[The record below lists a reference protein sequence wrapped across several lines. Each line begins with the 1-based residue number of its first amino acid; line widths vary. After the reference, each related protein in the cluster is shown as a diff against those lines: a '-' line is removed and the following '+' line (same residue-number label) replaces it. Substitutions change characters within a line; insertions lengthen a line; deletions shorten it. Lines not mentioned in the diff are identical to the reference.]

1 MGEVTTFFGFSF
13 QIWLVIIMV
22 IGLFYILTRTRV
34 PAEVTFLG
42 AVTFLLATGVITE
55 HDLME
60 AFGSEAIL
68 VTGAFC
74 IILAGLL
81 NTGVLYWLSK
91 HLLGEPSTFRKAIIH
106 VMVPTAILSAML
118 GCLEVTHL
126 FTEMVKIW
134 ARKLTIAPSKLLMPL
149 SYAATLGGM
158 CTLLGH
164 TSNLVVAG
172 LYVEQTGQALNL
184 FAPLIP
190 GLVCT
195 IVGIVLITLL
205 RDKIPPRE
213 SPEVSFEET
222 SDYTVELLV
231 PTDNE
236 AVMKTVDEAGLRNV
250 RGGSLIEIVRFDKEV
265 ISPVPADE
273 YIFGGDR
280 LIYSGQIN
288 EIIELKN
295 SHGLVAA
302 DHHVYNI
309 NEIDSNRKMRT
320 AYVNFGSELIGS
332 RMCEI
337 DFEKRS
343 DMVLVAVARQGRR
356 IDEQPRKVVLQA
368 GDTLLLECPSKRDTN
383 LESTFRRTLTF
394 FDSQF
399 VPQLGVRTIIS
410 ASILI
415 LMFMLS
421 TFQVVPLI
429 TSTMIAAG
437 AMLLFKCCRMD
448 SLAKYIDWNF
458 LLTLGAMMV
467 FPTAITKTGLVT
479 MISNPILDLCAQN
492 PYIILIVMCL
502 LASVVS
508 ELFSNISAAAVF
520 FPIIYH
526 QAISLGC
533 DPMPFTIALM
543 TSVTI
548 SYATPV
554 GSVTH
559 MHIYGPGGFKFT
571 DFLHL
576 GTWMHFVLFA
586 VNLTTIII
594 IYPLK

>member
-1 MGEVTTFFGFSF
+1 MGEVTTIFGFSF

-106 VMVPTAILSAML
+106 VMIPTAILSAML

-576 GTWMHFVLFA
+576 GTWMHFVLFT

>member
-1 MGEVTTFFGFSF
+1 
-13 QIWLVIIMV
+13 
-22 IGLFYILTRTRV
+22 
-34 PAEVTFLG
+34 
-42 AVTFLLATGVITE
+42 
-55 HDLME
+55 ME

-356 IDEQPRKVVLQA
+356 I
-368 GDTLLLECPSKRDTN
+368 
-383 LESTFRRTLTF
+383 TF

-448 SLAKYIDWNF
+448 SVAKYIDWNF

>member
-1 MGEVTTFFGFSF
+1 MGEVTTFLGLSF
-13 QIWLVIIMV
+13 QIWLVIVMV
-22 IGLFYILTRTRV
+22 IGLFYMLTRTRV

-68 VTGAFC
+68 VTGTFY

-81 NTGVLYWLSK
+81 TTGVLYWLSK
-91 HLLGEPSTFRKAIIH
+91 YLLGEPSSFKKAIIH
-106 VMVPTAILSAML
+106 VMAPSAILSAML

-126 FTEMVKIW
+126 FTDMVKIW
-134 ARKLTIAPSKLLMPL
+134 ARKLAIAPSKLLMPL

-164 TSNLVVAG
+164 SSNLVVAG
-172 LYVEQTGQALNL
+172 LYIEQTGRALNL

-195 IVGIVLITLL
+195 IVGIILITLL

-265 ISPVPADE
+265 ISPVPSDE

-332 RMCEI
+332 RMCEN

-356 IDEQPRKVVLQA
+356 VDEQPRQVVLQA

-383 LESTFRRTLTF
+383 LESTFKRALTF

-399 VPQLGVRTIIS
+399 VPQLGIRTIIS

-421 TFQVVPLI
+421 SFQVVPLI

-437 AMLLFKCCRMD
+437 AMLVFGCCRMD
-448 SLAKYIDWNF
+448 SVTKYIDWNF

-467 FPTAITKTGLVT
+467 FSTAITKTGLVT
-479 MISNPILDLCAQN
+479 VISNPILELCAQN
-492 PYIILIVMCL
+492 PYIIMIVMCL

-508 ELFSNISAAAVF
+508 ELFSNVSAAAVF

-559 MHIYGPGGFKFT
+559 MQIYGPGGFKFT

-576 GTWMHFVLFA
+576 GTWMHFVLLA
-586 VNLTTIII
+586 VNLTTIIL

>member
-22 IGLFYILTRTRV
+22 IGLFYILIRTRV

-448 SLAKYIDWNF
+448 SVAKYIDWNF

>member
-81 NTGVLYWLSK
+81 NSGVLYWLSK

-448 SLAKYIDWNF
+448 SVAKYIDWNF

-467 FPTAITKTGLVT
+467 FATAITKTGLVT

-576 GTWMHFVLFA
+576 GTWMHFVLLT

>member
-1 MGEVTTFFGFSF
+1 MGEVTTFFGLSL
-13 QIWLVIIMV
+13 QIWLVIIMM
-22 IGLFYILTRTRV
+22 IGLFYMLTRTRV
-34 PAEVTFLG
+34 PAEVSFLG
-42 AVTFLLATGVITE
+42 AVTFLLAMGVISE
-55 HDLME
+55 HDLLE

-68 VTGAFC
+68 VTGAFY
-74 IILAGLL
+74 IVLAGLMT
-81 NTGVLYWLSK
+81 TGVLYWLSK
-91 HLLGEPSTFRKAIIH
+91 HLLGEPSTYSKAI
-106 VMVPTAILSAML
+106 VKLMAPAALLSAMI

-126 FTEMVKIW
+126 FTDLVKIW
-134 ARKLTIAPSKLLMPL
+134 ARKLAIAPSKLLMPL

-195 IVGIVLITLL
+195 VVGIALL
-205 RDKIPPRE
+205 AFLRNKIPPRE

-231 PTDNE
+231 PTDND
-236 AVMKTVDEAGLRNV
+236 AVMQTIDEAGLRNV
-250 RGGSLIEIVRFDKEV
+250 SGGSLIEIVRFDKEV

-288 EIIELKN
+288 ELLELKN
-295 SHGLVAA
+295 THGLVAA
-302 DHHVYNI
+302 DHHVYSI
-309 NEIDSNRKMRT
+309 NEIDNNRKMRT
-320 AYVNFGSELIGS
+320 AYVNFGSDLIGT
-332 RMCEI
+332 RMCES

-343 DMVLVAVARQGRR
+343 DMVLVAVARQGKRV
-356 IDEQPRKVVLQA
+356 DEQPRQVALQA
-368 GDTLLLECPSKRDTN
+368 GDTLLLECPSKRNTD
-383 LESTFRRTLTF
+383 LEMTYKRTLTF

-399 VPQLGVRTIIS
+399 VPQLGLRTVIS

-421 TFQVVPLI
+421 SFQVVPLI
-429 TSTMIAAG
+429 TSTMLAAG
-437 AMLLFKCCRMD
+437 AMLIFGCCRMD
-448 SLAKYIDWNF
+448 SITKYIDLDF
-458 LLTLGAMMV
+458 LLMLGAMMV
-467 FPTAITKTGLVT
+467 FSTAITKTGLMT
-479 MISNPILDLCAQN
+479 MISNPILKLFAEN
-492 PYIILIVMCL
+492 PYIILIVMCF

-508 ELFSNISAAAVF
+508 ELFSNLSAAAVF
-520 FPIIYH
+520 FPIMYH
-526 QAISLGC
+526 QAVILGC
-533 DPMPFTIALM
+533 NPLTFTIALM
-543 TSVTI
+543 TSITI

-576 GTWMHFVLFA
+576 GTWMHLILLA
-586 VNLTTIII
+586 VNLITVIIVF
-594 IYPLK
+594 PLH

>member
-1 MGEVTTFFGFSF
+1 MGEVTTFFGLSL

-22 IGLFYILTRTRV
+22 IGLFYLLTRTRV
-34 PAEVTFLG
+34 PAEVAFLG
-42 AVTFLLATGVITE
+42 AVTFLLATGVIAE
-55 HDLME
+55 HDVLE
-60 AFGSEAIL
+60 SFGSEAII
-68 VTGAFC
+68 VTGAFY
-74 IILAGLL
+74 IILAGLM
-81 NTGVLYWLSK
+81 NTGVLYWMSK
-91 HLLGEPSTFRKAIIH
+91 HMLGEPSSFKKAI
-106 VMVPTAILSAML
+106 VSLMTPAAVFSAMI

-126 FTEMVKIW
+126 FTDMVKMW
-134 ARKLTIAPSKLLMPL
+134 ARKLSIPPSKLLMAL
-149 SYAATLGGM
+149 SYAATFGGM

-190 GLVCT
+190 GLACT
-195 IVGIVLITLL
+195 VVGIILLTLL

-213 SPEVSFEET
+213 SPELSFEET

-236 AVMKTVDEAGLRNV
+236 AVMQTIDEAGLRNV
-250 RGGSLIEIVRFDKEV
+250 HGGSLIEIVRFDREV

-273 YIFGGDR
+273 IIFGGDR

-288 EIIELKN
+288 ELLELKN

-302 DHHVYNI
+302 DHHVYSI

-320 AYVNFGSELIGS
+320 AYVNFGSDLIDT
-332 RMCEI
+332 RMCEN

-343 DMVLVAVARQGRR
+343 DMVLVAVARQGKRVN
-356 IDEQPRKVVLQA
+356 EQPRQVMLQA
-368 GDTLLLECPSKRDTN
+368 GDSLLLECPSKRDN
-383 LESTFRRTLTF
+383 YLEDTYKRSLTF

-399 VPQLGVRTIIS
+399 VPHLGVRTIIS
-410 ASILI
+410 ACVLV
-415 LMFMLS
+415 LMFVLS
-421 TFQVVPLI
+421 SSQVIPLI
-429 TSTMIAAG
+429 TSVMIAAG
-437 AMLLFKCCRMD
+437 AMLAFGCCRMD
-448 SLAKYIDWNF
+448 SITKYIDLNF
-458 LLTLGAMMV
+458 LLSLGAMMV
-467 FPTAITKTGLVT
+467 FSTAITKTGLVT
-479 MISNPILDLCAQN
+479 ILSDPILELCAGN
-492 PYIILIVMCL
+492 PYIIMIVTCF
-502 LASVVS
+502 LASIVS
-508 ELFSNISAAAVF
+508 EIFSNVSAAAVF

-526 QAISLGC
+526 QAVSLGC

-571 DFLHL
+571 DFLQL
-576 GTWMHFVLFA
+576 GVLMHIVLWA
-586 VNLTTIII
+586 VNIATVIIVFPI
-594 IYPLK
+594 K

>member
-1 MGEVTTFFGFSF
+1 
-13 QIWLVIIMV
+13 
-22 IGLFYILTRTRV
+22 
-34 PAEVTFLG
+34 
-42 AVTFLLATGVITE
+42 
-55 HDLME
+55 
-60 AFGSEAIL
+60 
-68 VTGAFC
+68 
-74 IILAGLL
+74 
-81 NTGVLYWLSK
+81 
-91 HLLGEPSTFRKAIIH
+91 
-106 VMVPTAILSAML
+106 MVPTAILSAML

-448 SLAKYIDWNF
+448 SVAKYIDWNF

>member
-448 SLAKYIDWNF
+448 SVAKYIDWNF

-554 GSVTH
+554 GSVIH

>member
-320 AYVNFGSELIGS
+320 AYVNFGS
-332 RMCEI
+332 C
-337 DFEKRS
+337 
-343 DMVLVAVARQGRR
+343 
-356 IDEQPRKVVLQA
+356 
-368 GDTLLLECPSKRDTN
+368 SKTR
-383 LESTFRRTLTF
+383 
-394 FDSQF
+394 
-399 VPQLGVRTIIS
+399 
-410 ASILI
+410 
-415 LMFMLS
+415 
-421 TFQVVPLI
+421 
-429 TSTMIAAG
+429 
-437 AMLLFKCCRMD
+437 
-448 SLAKYIDWNF
+448 
-458 LLTLGAMMV
+458 
-467 FPTAITKTGLVT
+467 
-479 MISNPILDLCAQN
+479 
-492 PYIILIVMCL
+492 
-502 LASVVS
+502 
-508 ELFSNISAAAVF
+508 
-520 FPIIYH
+520 
-526 QAISLGC
+526 
-533 DPMPFTIALM
+533 
-543 TSVTI
+543 
-548 SYATPV
+548 
-554 GSVTH
+554 
-559 MHIYGPGGFKFT
+559 
-571 DFLHL
+571 
-576 GTWMHFVLFA
+576 
-586 VNLTTIII
+586 
-594 IYPLK
+594 

>member
-448 SLAKYIDWNF
+448 SVAKYIDWNF

-467 FPTAITKTGLVT
+467 FPTAIIKTGLVT

>member
-1 MGEVTTFFGFSF
+1 MEVTTFLGLSF
-13 QIWLVIIMV
+13 QIWLVIVMV
-22 IGLFYILTRTRV
+22 IGLFYMLTRTRV

-42 AVTFLLATGVITE
+42 AVTFLLTTGVITE

-68 VTGAFC
+68 VTGTFY

-81 NTGVLYWLSK
+81 TTGVLYWLSK
-91 HLLGEPSTFRKAIIH
+91 YLLGEPSTFKKAIIH
-106 VMVPTAILSAML
+106 VMAPSAILSAML

-126 FTEMVKIW
+126 FTDMVKIW
-134 ARKLTIAPSKLLMPL
+134 ARKLAIAPSKLLMPL

-164 TSNLVVAG
+164 SSNLVVAG
-172 LYVEQTGQALNL
+172 LYIEQTGRALNL

-265 ISPVPADE
+265 ISPVPSDE

-332 RMCEI
+332 RMCEN

-356 IDEQPRKVVLQA
+356 VDEQPRQVVLQA

-383 LESTFRRTLTF
+383 LESTFKRALTF

-399 VPQLGVRTIIS
+399 VPQLGIRTIIS

-421 TFQVVPLI
+421 SFQVVPLI

-437 AMLLFKCCRMD
+437 AMLVFGCCRMD
-448 SLAKYIDWNF
+448 SVTKYIDWNF

-467 FPTAITKTGLVT
+467 FSTAITKTGLVT
-479 MISNPILDLCAQN
+479 VISNPILELCAQN
-492 PYIILIVMCL
+492 PYIIMIVMCL

-508 ELFSNISAAAVF
+508 ELFSNVSAAAVF

-559 MHIYGPGGFKFT
+559 MQIYGPGGFKFT

-576 GTWMHFVLFA
+576 GTWMHFVLLA
-586 VNLTTIII
+586 VNLTTIIL

>member
-22 IGLFYILTRTRV
+22 IGLFYILIRTRV

-448 SLAKYIDWNF
+448 SVAKYIDWNF

-559 MHIYGPGGFKFT
+559 MHIYGPGGFKIT
-571 DFLHL
+571 DFLHM
-576 GTWMHFVLFA
+576 GTWMHYVLFA

>member
-106 VMVPTAILSAML
+106 VMIPTAILSAML

-448 SLAKYIDWNF
+448 SVAKYIDWNF

>member
-1 MGEVTTFFGFSF
+1 MGEVTTFLGLSF
-13 QIWLVIIMV
+13 QIWLVIVMV
-22 IGLFYILTRTRV
+22 IGLFYMLTRTRV

-68 VTGAFC
+68 VTGTFY

-81 NTGVLYWLSK
+81 TTGVLYWLSK
-91 HLLGEPSTFRKAIIH
+91 YLLGEPSTFKKAIIH
-106 VMVPTAILSAML
+106 VMAPSAILSAML

-126 FTEMVKIW
+126 FTDMVKIW
-134 ARKLTIAPSKLLMPL
+134 ARKLAIAPSKLLMPL

-164 TSNLVVAG
+164 SSNLVVAG
-172 LYVEQTGQALNL
+172 LYIEQTGRALNL

-195 IVGIVLITLL
+195 IVGIVLITFL

-265 ISPVPADE
+265 ISPVPSDE

-332 RMCEI
+332 RMCEN

-356 IDEQPRKVVLQA
+356 VDEQPRQVVLQA

-383 LESTFRRTLTF
+383 LESTFKRALTF

-399 VPQLGVRTIIS
+399 VPQLGIRTIIS

-421 TFQVVPLI
+421 SFQVVPLI

-437 AMLLFKCCRMD
+437 AMLVFGCCRMD
-448 SLAKYIDWNF
+448 SVTKYIDWNF

-467 FPTAITKTGLVT
+467 FSTAITKTGLVT
-479 MISNPILDLCAQN
+479 VISNPILELCAQN
-492 PYIILIVMCL
+492 PYIIMIVMCL

-508 ELFSNISAAAVF
+508 ELFSNVSAAAVF

-559 MHIYGPGGFKFT
+559 MQIYGPGGFKFT

-576 GTWMHFVLFA
+576 GTWMHFVLLA
-586 VNLTTIII
+586 VNLTTIIL

>member
-1 MGEVTTFFGFSF
+1 MGEVTTFFGLSL

-421 TFQVVPLI
+421 TFQIVPLI

-458 LLTLGAMMV
+458 LLTLGCHDGV
-467 FPTAITKTGLVT
+467 PN
-479 MISNPILDLCAQN
+479 S
-492 PYIILIVMCL
+492 
-502 LASVVS
+502 
-508 ELFSNISAAAVF
+508 
-520 FPIIYH
+520 YH
-526 QAISLGC
+526 KDRLG
-533 DPMPFTIALM
+533 DD
-543 TSVTI
+543 
-548 SYATPV
+548 
-554 GSVTH
+554 
-559 MHIYGPGGFKFT
+559 
-571 DFLHL
+571 DF
-576 GTWMHFVLFA
+576 
-586 VNLTTIII
+586 
-594 IYPLK
+594 

>member
-1 MGEVTTFFGFSF
+1 MGEVTTFLGLSF
-13 QIWLVIIMV
+13 QIWLVIVMV
-22 IGLFYILTRTRV
+22 IGLFYMLTRTRV

-68 VTGAFC
+68 VTGTFY

-81 NTGVLYWLSK
+81 TTGVLYWLSK
-91 HLLGEPSTFRKAIIH
+91 YLLGEPSTFKKAIIH
-106 VMVPTAILSAML
+106 VMAPSAILSAML

-126 FTEMVKIW
+126 FTDMVKIW
-134 ARKLTIAPSKLLMPL
+134 ARKLAIAPSKLLMPL

-164 TSNLVVAG
+164 SSNLVVAG
-172 LYVEQTGQALNL
+172 LYIEQTGRALNL

-195 IVGIVLITLL
+195 IVGIILITLL

-265 ISPVPADE
+265 ISPVPSDE

-332 RMCEI
+332 RMCEN

-356 IDEQPRKVVLQA
+356 VDEQPRQVVLQA

-383 LESTFRRTLTF
+383 LESTFKRALTF

-399 VPQLGVRTIIS
+399 VPQLGIRTIMS

-421 TFQVVPLI
+421 SFQVVPLI

-437 AMLLFKCCRMD
+437 AMLVFGCCRMD
-448 SLAKYIDWNF
+448 SVTKYIDWNF

-467 FPTAITKTGLVT
+467 FSTAITKTGLVT
-479 MISNPILDLCAQN
+479 VISNPILELCAQN
-492 PYIILIVMCL
+492 PYIIMIVMCL

-508 ELFSNISAAAVF
+508 ELFSNVSAAAVF

-559 MHIYGPGGFKFT
+559 MQIYGPGGFKFT

-576 GTWMHFVLFA
+576 GTWMHFVLLA
-586 VNLTTIII
+586 VNLTTIIL

>member
-81 NTGVLYWLSK
+81 NTGVLYWLCK

-448 SLAKYIDWNF
+448 SVAKYIDWNF

>member
-22 IGLFYILTRTRV
+22 IGLFHILIRTRV

-448 SLAKYIDWNF
+448 SVAKYIDWNF

>member
-106 VMVPTAILSAML
+106 VMIPTAILSAML

-222 SDYTVELLV
+222 SDYTVELL
-231 PTDNE
+231 
-236 AVMKTVDEAGLRNV
+236 
-250 RGGSLIEIVRFDKEV
+250 
-265 ISPVPADE
+265 
-273 YIFGGDR
+273 GDR
-280 LIYSGQIN
+280 LIYAGQIN
-288 EIIELKN
+288 EILELKRT
-295 SHGLVAA
+295 HGLAAA
-302 DHHVYNI
+302 DHHVWSI
-309 NEIDSNRKMRT
+309 NDIDTSRKMRT

-576 GTWMHFVLFA
+576 GTWMHFVLFT

>member
-448 SLAKYIDWNF
+448 SVAKYIDWNF

-576 GTWMHFVLFA
+576 GTWMHFVLLT

>member
-343 DMVLVAVARQGRR
+343 DMVLVAV
-356 IDEQPRKVVLQA
+356 D
-368 GDTLLLECPSKRDTN
+368 

-576 GTWMHFVLFA
+576 GTWMHFVLFT

>member
-1 MGEVTTFFGFSF
+1 MGEVTTFLGLSF
-13 QIWLVIIMV
+13 QIWLVIVMV
-22 IGLFYILTRTRV
+22 IGLFYMLTRTRV

-68 VTGAFC
+68 VTGTFY

-81 NTGVLYWLSK
+81 TTGVLYWLSK
-91 HLLGEPSTFRKAIIH
+91 YLLGEPSTFKKAIIH
-106 VMVPTAILSAML
+106 VMAPSAILSAML

-126 FTEMVKIW
+126 FTDMVKIW
-134 ARKLTIAPSKLLMPL
+134 ARKLAIAPSKLLMPL

-164 TSNLVVAG
+164 SSNLVVAG
-172 LYVEQTGQALNL
+172 LYIEQTGRALNL

-576 GTWMHFVLFA
+576 GTWMHFVLFT

>member
-576 GTWMHFVLFA
+576 GTWMHFVLFT

>member
-492 PYIILIVMCL
+492 PYIIVMCL

-576 GTWMHFVLFA
+576 GTWMHFVLFT

>member
-106 VMVPTAILSAML
+106 VMIPTAILSAML

>member
-60 AFGSEAIL
+60 AFGSEATL

-81 NTGVLYWLSK
+81 NTGVLYWLSI

-576 GTWMHFVLFA
+576 GTWMHFVLFT

>member
-1 MGEVTTFFGFSF
+1 MGEVTTFFGLSL

-22 IGLFYILTRTRV
+22 IGLFYMLTRTRV

-42 AVTFLLATGVITE
+42 AVTFLLATGVIAE
-55 HDLME
+55 HDVLE
-60 AFGSEAIL
+60 AFGSETIL
-68 VTGAFC
+68 VTGAFY
-74 IILAGLL
+74 IIMAGLMT
-81 NTGVLYWLSK
+81 TGVLYWLSK
-91 HLLGEPSTFRKAIIH
+91 YLLGEPSSFKQAILKL
-106 VMVPTAILSAML
+106 MAPAALLSAML
-118 GCLEVTHL
+118 GCSEVTHL
-126 FTEMVKIW
+126 FTNMVKIW
-134 ARKLTIAPSKLLMPL
+134 ARKLAITPSKLLMPL

-195 IVGIVLITLL
+195 IVGIALMILL
-205 RDKIPPRE
+205 RNKIPPRE

-236 AVMKTVDEAGLRNV
+236 AVMQTIDEAGLRNV
-250 RGGSLIEIVRFDKEV
+250 HGGSLIEIIRFDKEV
-265 ISPVPADE
+265 ISPVPPDE

-288 EIIELKN
+288 ELLELKN

-302 DHHVYNI
+302 NHHVYNI
-309 NEIDSNRKMRT
+309 NEIDTNRKLRT
-320 AYVNFGSELIGS
+320 AYVNFGSELIGTS
-332 RMCEI
+332 MCENN
-337 DFEKRS
+337 FEKRS
-343 DMVLVAVARQGRR
+343 DMVLVAVARQGKRV
-356 IDEQPRKVVLQA
+356 DEQPRQVVLQA
-368 GDTLLLECPSKRDTN
+368 GDTLLLECPSKRNND
-383 LESTFRRTLTF
+383 LENSYKRALIF

-399 VPQLGVRTIIS
+399 VPQLGLRTIVS
-410 ASILI
+410 ASILV

-421 TFQVVPLI
+421 SFQVVPLI
-429 TSTMIAAG
+429 TSTMLAAG
-437 AMLLFKCCRMD
+437 AMLIFKCCRMD
-448 SLAKYIDWNF
+448 SVTKYIDWNY

-467 FPTAITKTGLVT
+467 FSVAISKTGMVT
-479 MISNPILDLCAQN
+479 IISNPILKFCGEN
-492 PYIILIVMCL
+492 PYMVMVVMCL
-502 LASVVS
+502 LASLMS
-508 ELFSNISAAAVF
+508 EVFSNVSAAAVF

-533 DPMPFTIALM
+533 APMPFTIALM

-548 SYATPV
+548 SYATPL
-554 GSVTH
+554 GSLTH
-559 MHIYGPGGFKFT
+559 MQIFGPGGFKFT

-576 GTWMHFVLFA
+576 GACMHLILLA
-586 VNLTTIII
+586 VNLVTVILLF
-594 IYPLK
+594 PLK

>member
-91 HLLGEPSTFRKAIIH
+91 HLFGEPSTFRKAIIH

-448 SLAKYIDWNF
+448 SVAKYIDWNF

-467 FPTAITKTGLVT
+467 FATAITKTGLVT

>member
-399 VPQLGVRTIIS
+399 VPQLGVRTVIS

-448 SLAKYIDWNF
+448 SVAKYIDWNF

>member
-448 SLAKYIDWNF
+448 SVAKYIDWNF

-576 GTWMHFVLFA
+576 GTWMHFVLFT

>member
-1 MGEVTTFFGFSF
+1 
-13 QIWLVIIMV
+13 MV

-448 SLAKYIDWNF
+448 SVAKYIDWNF

>member
-22 IGLFYILTRTRV
+22 IGLFYILIRTRV

-448 SLAKYIDWNF
+448 SVAKYIDWNF

-559 MHIYGPGGFKFT
+559 MHFYGPGGFKFT

>member
-1 MGEVTTFFGFSF
+1 MGEVTTFLGLSF
-13 QIWLVIIMV
+13 QIWLVIVMV
-22 IGLFYILTRTRV
+22 IGLFYMLTRTRV

-68 VTGAFC
+68 VTGTFY

-81 NTGVLYWLSK
+81 TTGVLYWLSK
-91 HLLGEPSTFRKAIIH
+91 YLLGEPSTFKKAIIH
-106 VMVPTAILSAML
+106 VMAPSAILSAML

-126 FTEMVKIW
+126 FTDMVKIW
-134 ARKLTIAPSKLLMPL
+134 ARKLAIAPSKLLMPL

-164 TSNLVVAG
+164 SSNLVVAG
-172 LYVEQTGQALNL
+172 LYIEQTGRALNL

-265 ISPVPADE
+265 ISPVPSDE

-332 RMCEI
+332 RMCEN

-356 IDEQPRKVVLQA
+356 VDEQPRQVVLQA

-383 LESTFRRTLTF
+383 LESTFKRALTF

-399 VPQLGVRTIIS
+399 VPQLGIRTIIS

-421 TFQVVPLI
+421 SFQVVPLI

-437 AMLLFKCCRMD
+437 AMQVSCC
-448 SLAKYIDWNF
+448 
-458 LLTLGAMMV
+458 
-467 FPTAITKTGLVT
+467 
-479 MISNPILDLCAQN
+479 
-492 PYIILIVMCL
+492 YII
-502 LASVVS
+502 
-508 ELFSNISAAAVF
+508 
-520 FPIIYH
+520 
-526 QAISLGC
+526 
-533 DPMPFTIALM
+533 
-543 TSVTI
+543 
-548 SYATPV
+548 
-554 GSVTH
+554 
-559 MHIYGPGGFKFT
+559 
-571 DFLHL
+571 
-576 GTWMHFVLFA
+576 
-586 VNLTTIII
+586 
-594 IYPLK
+594 

>member
-106 VMVPTAILSAML
+106 VMIPTAILSAML

-448 SLAKYIDWNF
+448 SVAKYIDWNF

-526 QAISLGC
+526 QAISLGW

-576 GTWMHFVLFA
+576 GTWMHFVLFT